1 MVAWRMQAVV
11 VTVALCIA
19 VIGAVT
25 TEELPNV
32 AVEQDAVQSQ
42 TIEDGLAPNK
52 KADAGK
58 HLGAAYGAA
67 MDHLNGMS
75 DKQRKSLA
83 TNAALLAVTPM
94 VGPRKLAL
102 MYGSYRFRVFL
113 DKYVKQT
120 QENPVNDGEKS
131 IQSLSDDMQAS
142 NEGLDSIISRA
153 TDQLPKDK
161 VAAQAMMF
169 AAEMALV
176 PQSNRIVMPG
186 FTDRFTVIGC
196 IQLERRARDGDAGPE
211 QSGGSSLAE
220 IRRPC
225 RRQIRQERL
234 QHEVLSRQDA
244 MTATCSEYTQRVSL
258 RRPKVERLG

>member
-169 AAEMALV
+169 AAEMALLSGVFSWKDVLVMEMLGLNNRVALRWLKSAV
-176 PQSNRIVMPG
+176 PAAAKYARNAYS
-186 FTDRFTVIGC
+186 TRFSH
-196 IQLERRARDGDAGPE
+196 DK
-211 QSGGSSLAE
+211 
-220 IRRPC
+220 
-225 RRQIRQERL
+225 
-234 QHEVLSRQDA
+234 
-244 MTATCSEYTQRVSL
+244 TQ
-258 RRPKVERLG
+258 

>member
-25 TEELPNV
+25 IEELPNV

-42 TIEDGLAPNK
+42 TIEDGLAPNW

-102 MYGSYRFRVFL
+102 MYGSYRFRVFM

-120 QENPVNDGEKS
+120 QENP
-131 IQSLSDDMQAS
+131 AS

-169 AAEMALV
+169 AAEMALLSGVFSWKDVLVMEMLGLNNRVALRDAVISKVSSWLKSAV
-176 PQSNRIVMPG
+176 PAAAKYARNAYS
-186 FTDRFTVIGC
+186 TRF
-196 IQLERRARDGDAGPE
+196 
-211 QSGGSSLAE
+211 S
-220 IRRPC
+220 
-225 RRQIRQERL
+225 
-234 QHEVLSRQDA
+234 HEK
-244 MTATCSEYTQRVSL
+244 TQ
-258 RRPKVERLG
+258 